1 MKQTVQNRINSVKAL
16 SGTKKSSVDFIV
28 NSSSARIV
36 NDNLSRSIRNNKDAE
51 IFQNDLK
58 IAIKLAKR

>member
-1 MKQTVQNRINSVKAL
+1 MKLTVQNKINSVKAL
-16 SGTKKSSVDFIV
+16 SGTKKSSTGFVV
-28 NSSSARIV
+28 SSSSVRIV
-36 NDNLSRSIRNNKDAE
+36 NDNLSKSIRNEKDAE